1 MTLTVSVCL
10 AGTLLSCGRNDQ
22 NALGPYPDSTPTST
36 NAGMPIETGPE
47 DGSPILPWTLN
58 RIDDTDNRVYLT
70 TSNFECSAP
79 NRARIAET
87 AETITIT
94 ILGTPN
100 KGPCTQQLNTLI
112 TFVQL
117 KSSIGSRKILGSK

>member
-1 MTLTVSVCL
+1 
-10 AGTLLSCGRNDQ
+10 
-22 NALGPYPDSTPTST
+22 
-36 NAGMPIETGPE
+36 MPIETGPE
-47 DGSPILPWTLN
+47 DGSPIPPWTLN
-58 RIDDTDNRVYLT
+58 RTDEEAKRVYLT

-79 NRARIAET
+79 NRARITET
-87 AETITIT
+87 AETLTIT

-117 KSSIGSRKILGSK
+117 KSPIGNRKISGSK